1 MQTFELFSFLL
12 LVGTSKGLH
21 LPKIFKDE
29 MVLQASSKGHP
40 VRTIWGFLD
49 GVSSKVELS
58 GLCYPPNGTVIDYDD
73 EFVPKPVSMKDAK
86 PLGELFKL
94 KYFSGHD

>member
-1 MQTFELFSFLL
+1 MQTFELFSILL
-12 LVGTSKGLH
+12 LVGTCSGLH

-29 MVLQASSKGHP
+29 MVLQAGSKDHP

-73 EFVPKPVSMKDAK
+73 EFVPKPVSMKDTM
-86 PLGELFKL
+86 PSGDLFQM
-94 KYFSGHD
+94 KYFQDMT